1 MGHYDSLLWTWKSHE
16 HRSLVLAKIIPAAS
30 QSQPSPIRTRRRD
43 SPKEREML
51 LLILC
56 GTAPGSYRPWT
67 GFHCVG
73 YYSPVLL
80 LINPSSVFSLL
91 MFPTTHSKQPARSS
105 SSASYNSLDQKRA
118 RGGWRKQRWCQGQV
132 ISYRKDCRGIHSL
145 LIKNRQ
151 QKPDRISHSTAPQN

>member
-1 MGHYDSLLWTWKSHE
+1 MDNFDSLLWTWKSHE
-16 HRSLVLAKIIPAAS
+16 HMSLVLAKITPAAS
-30 QSQPSPIRTRRRD
+30 QSQPSPIRTRQRD
-43 SPKEREML
+43 SLKEWEML
-51 LLILC
+51 PLILC
-56 GTAPGSYRPWT
+56 SPAPGNYRPWT
-67 GFHCVG
+67 RFHCVG

-118 RGGWRKQRWCQGQV
+118 GGGWRKQRWCQGRV

-151 QKPDRISHSTAPQN
+151 QKPARISYSTAPRN